1 MNYSAIGPHD
11 SNELSEVRPYV
22 DFGALRI
29 EPRADVTISVEIE
42 PDSGRVLFVS
52 LDCNGSKLKLSAQA
66 APKSDGIWAEVRAA
80 MAERILHEGGSSE
93 EAVGALGVHLD
104 ARLPLVD
111 EQGRPSGYR
120 LARFVGFDGS
130 RWLLRGEISG
140 AALGDIR
147 AESEIVEL
155 FRSVV
160 VHRGDE
166 PLPPGEPLT
175 LKVPSG
181 SVVPPGLNQS

>member
-1 MNYSAIGPHD
+1 MNYAAIGPYD
-11 SNELSEVRPYV
+11 SGDAFEVRPYV

-42 PDSGRVLFVS
+42 PESGRVVFVT

-66 APKSDGIWAEVRAA
+66 APKTDGIWAEVRQAIA
-80 MAERILHEGGSSE
+80 TRILQEGGSSE
-93 EAVGALGVHLD
+93 ESVGALGVHLD

-120 LARFVGFDGS
+120 LARFVGFDGP

-166 PLPPGEPLT
+166 PLPPNEPLA
-175 LKVPSG
+175 LRVPTG
-181 SVVPPGLNQS
+181 SVVPPGLNQQ